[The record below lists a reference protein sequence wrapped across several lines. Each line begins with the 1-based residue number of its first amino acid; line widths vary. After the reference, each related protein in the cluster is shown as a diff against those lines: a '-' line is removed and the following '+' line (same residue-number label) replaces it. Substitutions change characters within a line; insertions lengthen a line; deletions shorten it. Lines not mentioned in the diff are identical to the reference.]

1 MEQLIKD
8 LEKAW
13 ESYKDHD
20 DNARIEQMVSYLDSM
35 INICEMIKYKCV
47 NTLIE
52 LR

>member
-8 LEKAW
+8 LELIW
-13 ESYKDHD
+13 ESYKEHD
-20 DNARIEQMVSYLDSM
+20 DHARKDQMIVCLDS
-35 INICEMIKYKCV
+35 IIGTCEIIKHKCI

>member
-8 LEKAW
+8 LENTW
-13 ESYKDHD
+13 ESFKEHD
-20 DNARIEQMVSYLDSM
+20 DHARREQMISCIDS
-35 INICEMIKYKCV
+35 IISTCEIIKHKCV

>member
-8 LEKAW
+8 LEKTW
-13 ESYKDHD
+13 ELYKDHND
-20 DNARIEQMVSYLDSM
+20 HARLGQMIACVNDM
-35 INICEMIKYKCV
+35 ISTCEIIKHKCV

>member
-8 LEKAW
+8 LELIW

-20 DNARIEQMVSYLDSM
+20 DHARREQMMNALDIIIST
-35 INICEMIKYKCV
+35 CEMIKYKCV

>member
-20 DNARIEQMVSYLDSM
+20 DHARREQMIDSIDAM
-35 INICEMIKYKCV
+35 ITTCEIIKHKCV
-47 NTLIE
+47 DTLIE